1 MAREYARVKV
11 TIWADLDFR
20 AVTPTAQHLYF
31 LLLTSP
37 TLNMAGV
44 ADWRPS
50 RLAKMAKGWTA
61 ARVRKAG
68 EELEQHNFIVADDES
83 EEVLVRSFVRHD
95 GVLKSPNLTT
105 AMVKDYAGL
114 GSPKIMRALVAEVH
128 RAAQENPDWK
138 GLKEAATILAE
149 PISKGSKTVLRGV
162 PDQFEEISPIPQPSS
177 LNQQPP
183 DSVPETPERAQA
195 GKPGNRFDEFYS
207 LYPRKE
213 GRGAAE
219 KAWAK
224 ALKVAKADD
233 IINGLRRQLPHM
245 AMQRRTDGDF
255 RPHPST
261 WLNGGRW
268 ADEPDTETQKA
279 PERPSIALWP
289 KCPECRAPQE
299 IVHYD
304 GCGNTEWRPHVS

>member
-20 AVTPTAQHLYF
+20 GITPTAQHLYF

-44 ADWRPS
+44 ADWRPA

-61 ARVRKAG
+61 ARVRKAAD
-68 EELEQHNFIVADDES
+68 ELEEHGFIVADDDS
-83 EEVLVRSFVRHD
+83 EEVIVRSFVRHD

-105 AMVKDYAGL
+105 AMVKDYAGI
-114 GSPKIMRALVAEVH
+114 GSPRIMATLVAEVQ
-128 RAAQENPDWK
+128 RAAEEHPDWK
-138 GLKEAATILAE
+138 GLKEASTILSE
-149 PISKGSKTVLRGV
+149 PISKGSETVLRRV
-162 PDQFEEISPIPQPSS
+162 PDRFEEISPIPHPSS

-183 DSVPETPERAQA
+183 DSVPENPERAHS
-195 GKPGNRFDEFYS
+195 GKRFDDFWK
-207 LYPRKE
+207 LYPRRE
-213 GRGAAE
+213 GKAAAA

-224 ALKVAKADD
+224 ATKTAKADD
-233 IINGLRRQLPHM
+233 ILTGLRAQLPHL

-261 WLNGGRW
+261 WLNQGRW
-268 ADEPDTETQKA
+268 ADEIDGATDGQPA
-279 PERPSIALWP
+279 HSERPSIALWP

-304 GCGNTEWRPHVS
+304 ACGNQEWTPDVS